1 MSRLSIPHVR
11 ARWPDAVRRRYA
23 LSPGG
28 GDCGTAVV
36 EFVMITILLV
46 FLLFAVIQIAAVFY
60 VRNVVAASAADGARY
75 AAVAGAQP
83 QDGSARAS
91 GLIATGLSGRLGAQ
105 VPCTS
110 AAQQDALSG
119 LAVVEVQCSGRIRS
133 ILLPFAALARIHVAA
148 HSLKEAP

>member
-1 MSRLSIPHVR
+1 MPTLTVPDVR
-11 ARWPDAVRRRYA
+11 ARWSGSVRRRYTVSA
-23 LSPGG
+23 GSDRGA
-28 GDCGTAVV
+28 AVV

-46 FLLFAVIQIAAVFY
+46 FLLFAVLQIAAVFY
-60 VRNVVAASAADGARY
+60 VRNVVEASAADGARY

-105 VPCTS
+105 VPCTA
-110 AAQQDALSG
+110 AAQQDAQSG

-133 ILLPFAALARIHVAA
+133 ILLPFAALSSIHVTA
-148 HSLKEAP
+148 HSLQEAP